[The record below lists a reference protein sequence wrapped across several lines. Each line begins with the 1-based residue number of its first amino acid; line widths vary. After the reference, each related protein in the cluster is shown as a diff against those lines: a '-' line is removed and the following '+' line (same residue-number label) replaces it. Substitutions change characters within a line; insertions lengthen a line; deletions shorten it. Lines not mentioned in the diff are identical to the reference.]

1 MCERIR
7 STFGFF
13 SPLFSF
19 FHVFFFF
26 IFLCTWKNWKC
37 IFLATTLWGSTKLAM
52 WILELIQNEGAS
64 MLSTMS
70 SIHSISSILTEF
82 EQQRFLKNS
91 EKNKQRNEQPWTLA
105 YTLVLQIMS
114 SPLSSFK
121 NPDQLVSL
129 QNNVMEVKS
138 QLDLSWSLTLV

>member
-1 MCERIR
+1 
-7 STFGFF
+7 
-13 SPLFSF
+13 
-19 FHVFFFF
+19 
-26 IFLCTWKNWKC
+26 
-37 IFLATTLWGSTKLAM
+37 
-52 WILELIQNEGAS
+52 
-64 MLSTMS
+64 MS

>member
-1 MCERIR
+1 
-7 STFGFF
+7 
-13 SPLFSF
+13 
-19 FHVFFFF
+19 
-26 IFLCTWKNWKC
+26 
-37 IFLATTLWGSTKLAM
+37 
-52 WILELIQNEGAS
+52 